1 MTESFKEATV
11 SYPYR
16 VVVSKAVE
24 EVVDAHD
31 RVVTKVAL
39 TPILPEEAMRD
50 VVRSVLRSRGWEEVK
65 GEPNKLRRTGAQGE
79 EQVYDLETHTVTTEL
94 KAKDTIKKEKTVE
107 VLGDAYRKEDVDA
120 DKDRLRAKAS
130 ADLEKRLAVTDEE
143 RAQRREKLEREI
155 ADKLEKGESDR
166 KRELNE
172 ALLDVYKEA
181 LKKKAGS
188 LGNVTSVREERR
200 EGGREYKLTIKI
212 AE

>member
-1 MTESFKEATV
+1 M

-39 TPILPEEAMRD
+39 TPILPEAAMRE
-50 VVRSVLRSRGWEEVK
+50 VVRDVLKARGWKEVE
-65 GEPNKLRRTGAQGE
+65 GEKNKLRRTGSEGE
-79 EQVYDLETHTVTTEL
+79 EQVYDLETNTVTTEL

-107 VLGDAYRKEDVDA
+107 VLGDAYRKEDVDTE
-120 DKDRLRAKAS
+120 KDRLRAKAS

-143 RAQRREKLEREI
+143 RAQRKEKLSREI
-155 ADKLEKGESDR
+155 ADKLEKGEGDR

-172 ALLDVYKEA
+172 ALLEVYKEA
-181 LKKKAGS
+181 LKQKAKS
-188 LGNVTSVREERR
+188 LGNVTSVKEERR
-200 EGGREYKLTIKI
+200 EGGREYELTIKI